1 MPLGC
6 HSMPVSFQVTF
17 DCANVDAQANF
28 WAAALDYQLQPPPEG
43 YTSWEAWAQDVGLE
57 HMLGQMSAVVDPEGN
72 APRILFQRVPEGKT
86 AKNRLH
92 LDLNLSD
99 GWSVSLEERKQ
110 QVHAAADRL
119 TALGATQIRAV
130 EEAQGYH
137 IVMNDPE
144 GNEFCVQ

>member
-1 MPLGC
+1 
-6 HSMPVSFQVTF
+6 MPVPFQVTF
-17 DCANVDAQANF
+17 DCADVDAQANF

-43 YTSWEAWAQDVGLE
+43 YTSWEAWAKDTGME
-57 HMLGQMSAVVDPEGN
+57 HMLGQMSAVVDPEGR

-86 AKNRLH
+86 VKNRLH
-92 LDLNLSD
+92 LDLNLSG

-119 TALGATQIRAV
+119 AALGATQRRAV
-130 EEAQGYH
+130 EEDQEYH

-144 GNEFCVQ
+144 DNEFCVQ